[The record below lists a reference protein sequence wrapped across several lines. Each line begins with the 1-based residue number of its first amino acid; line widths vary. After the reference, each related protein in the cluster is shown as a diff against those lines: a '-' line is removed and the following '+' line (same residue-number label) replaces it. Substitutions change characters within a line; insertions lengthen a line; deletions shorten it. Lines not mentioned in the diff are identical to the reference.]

1 MSIPI
6 YGESSTQ
13 APSTTPVTAPSD
25 TILQSA
31 MAKAVI
37 YLTNIESTKNK
48 DFAIEALN
56 TLILTVTNELSKLQ

>member
-13 APSTTPVTAPSD
+13 APPTTPVTSPSD

-48 DFAIEALN
+48 DFAVEALN
-56 TLILTVTNELSKLQ
+56 TLILTVTNELSKLK